1 MMQAHVFHILHDNSE
16 WGDTMASGMNR
27 YTVFLKAAELG
38 SLTRAAQAL
47 HYTQSGVS
55 HAIAALEQEVGT
67 PLFLRTGYGV
77 TLTHAGQQL
86 LPAIRQL
93 ENARLGL
100 EQTISQLSSGVSGT
114 LRLGTISSVSAGWL
128 PEIITRFERLY
139 PQVEIAPRD
148 GEYAAVTQWI
158 EEGQV
163 DCGFLTAPVA
173 VPLYFLPMKRDPMLA
188 VLPFGHP
195 LAQREQITLEDLKD
209 EPILMET
216 ENWER
221 DMRTAFGTLP
231 PLKLRYLLSSA
242 AAVLAMVEKGLGV
255 TICPALTVRSFGFRS
270 CTLPLN
276 PPCYRTLGIASL
288 SPARLSPVARTFLNF
303 LRETDISELEQ
314 A

>member
-1 MMQAHVFHILHDNSE
+1 MQ
-16 WGDTMASGMNR
+16 MAAGMNR

-67 PLFLRTGYGV
+67 ALFLRTGYGV

-100 EQTISQLSSGVSGT
+100 EQTIAQLSSAVSGT

-148 GEYAAVTQWI
+148 GEYGAVTRWI
-158 EEGQV
+158 EDGQV

-173 VPLYFLPMKRDPMLA
+173 APLYFQPMKRDPMLA

-195 LAQREQITLEDLKD
+195 LAQQDRVTLDDLTD

-242 AAVLAMVEKGLGV
+242 AAVLAMVEKGLGI
-255 TICPALTVRSFGFRS
+255 TICPALTVRSFGAHV
-270 CTLPLN
+270 CTLPLT
-276 PPCYRTLGIASL
+276 PPRYRTLGIASL
-288 SPARLSPVARTFLNF
+288 PPARLSPVARTFLNF
-303 LRETDISELEQ
+303 LREIDVAELEQ

>member
-1 MMQAHVFHILHDNSE
+1 
-16 WGDTMASGMNR
+16 MAAGMNR

-67 PLFLRTGYGV
+67 ALFLRTGYGV
-77 TLTHAGQQL
+77 TLTHAGQLL

-100 EQTISQLSSGVSGT
+100 EQTISQLSSAVSGT

-148 GEYAAVTQWI
+148 GEYGAVTQWI
-158 EEGQV
+158 EDGQV

-173 VPLYFLPMKRDPMLA
+173 APLYFQPMKRDPMLV
-188 VLPFGHP
+188 VLPLGHR
-195 LAQREQITLEDLKD
+195 LAQHDRVTLDNLAD

-242 AAVLAMVEKGLGV
+242 AAVLAMVEKGLGI
-255 TICPALTVRSFGFRS
+255 TICPALTVRSFGAHV
-270 CTLPLN
+270 CTLPLT
-276 PPCYRTLGIASL
+276 PPRYRTLGIASL
-288 SPARLSPVARTFLNF
+288 PPARLSPVARTFLNF
-303 LRETDISELEQ
+303 LKETDISELEQ
-314 A
+314 S

>member
-1 MMQAHVFHILHDNSE
+1 
-16 WGDTMASGMNR
+16 MAAGMNR

-55 HAIAALEQEVGT
+55 HAIAALEQETGT
-67 PLFLRTGYGV
+67 PLFLRTGSGV
-77 TLTHAGQQL
+77 ILTHAGQQL
-86 LPAIRQL
+86 LPSVQQL

-100 EQTISQLSSGVSGT
+100 EQTIAQLNDTVSGT

-128 PEIITRFERLY
+128 PEIITQFERRY
-139 PQVEIAPRD
+139 PQVELAPRD

-158 EEGQV
+158 ENGQV
-163 DCGFLTAPVA
+163 DCGFLTAPVDA
-173 VPLYFLPMKRDPMLA
+173 PLSFQPMKRDPMLA
-188 VLPFGHP
+188 VLPLGHRF
-195 LAQREQITLEDLKD
+195 AQQERVTLEDLSE

-216 ENWER
+216 ENWQR

-255 TICPALTVRSFGFRS
+255 TICPALTVRTFGFHV
-270 CTLPLN
+270 CTLPLE
-276 PPCYRTLGIASL
+276 PARYRTLGIASL
-288 SPARLSPVARTFLNF
+288 PPARLSPVARTFLDF
-303 LRETDISELEQ
+303 LRETDVTQLETK
-314 A
+314 